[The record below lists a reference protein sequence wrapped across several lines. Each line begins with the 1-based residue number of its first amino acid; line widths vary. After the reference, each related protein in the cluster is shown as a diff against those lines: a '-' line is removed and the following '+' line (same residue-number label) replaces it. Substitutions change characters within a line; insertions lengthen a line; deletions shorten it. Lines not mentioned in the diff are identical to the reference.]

1 MKNSIVHKTIN
12 LLLISTFLL
21 LINSCAYFRLK
32 ELDKYNFSQDNIYD
46 LVSKEYKEFAYS
58 ELYEMHDEL
67 DANYFA
73 FKANNILK
81 TKIIRI
87 ENPKNWKIPNNYE
100 NEAKEEYKKISSLLK
115 EEFTF
120 QYPKLVAKLVS
131 GYDCWLEQIEENWQI
146 DHINLCFT
154 NLKDNLDFISTS
166 QSNILKNLSDG
177 SKKENN
183 IQDRVLQEN
192 INNDKDNGISKD
204 ESQTSDSIYINNATV
219 FFEFDKFNL
228 TSSQIIELELFVK
241 RAIINPDMK
250 IFVEGHTDTVGSSN
264 YNYSLSKK
272 RANFIKEYLLKRNLK
287 NNIQIKAYGESRLL
301 MITEDEVKEKK
312 NRRAELYL
320 K

>member
-1 MKNSIVHKTIN
+1 MKNSIVHKIIN
-12 LLLISTFLL
+12 FLLISTFLL

-32 ELDKYNFSQDNIYD
+32 ELDKHNFSQDNIYD

-87 ENPKNWKIPNNYE
+87 ENPKNWKIPDNYE

-146 DHINLCFT
+146 KDIEYCKNKFT
-154 NLKDNLDFISTS
+154 NAYKKILASEVSKQSISKKQKSEISSSSVSEKNKSYFIKGDKTKSVLVFFNYDSHKLSITEKDKLDNYISTLIKTD
-166 QSNILKNLSDG
+166 SNPI
-177 SKKENN
+177 
-183 IQDRVLQEN
+183 I
-192 INNDKDNGISKD
+192 
-204 ESQTSDSIYINNATV
+204 IY
-219 FFEFDKFNL
+219 
-228 TSSQIIELELFVK
+228 
-241 RAIINPDMK
+241 
-250 IFVEGHTDTVGSSN
+250 GHTDTKG
-264 YNYSLSKK
+264 SKK
-272 RANFIKEYLLKRNLK
+272 YNLILSEQRALSVSKYFRKKGINNKLIIKS
-287 NNIQIKAYGESRLL
+287 YGEDYPLI
-301 MITEDEVKEKK
+301 ITGDNVEEEN
-312 NRRAELYL
+312 NRRVEVIINN
-320 K
+320 

>member
-1 MKNSIVHKTIN
+1 MKNSIVHKIIN
-12 LLLISTFLL
+12 FLLISTFLL

-32 ELDKYNFSQDNIYD
+32 ELDKHNFSQDNIYD

-87 ENPKNWKIPNNYE
+87 ENPKNWKIPDNYE

-146 DHINLCFT
+146 KDIEDCKNKFT
-154 NLKDNLDFISTS
+154 NAYKKILASEVSKQSISKKQKSEINSSSVSEKNKSYFIKGDKTKSVLVFFNYDSHKLSITEKDKLDNYISTLIKTD
-166 QSNILKNLSDG
+166 SNPI
-177 SKKENN
+177 
-183 IQDRVLQEN
+183 I
-192 INNDKDNGISKD
+192 
-204 ESQTSDSIYINNATV
+204 IY
-219 FFEFDKFNL
+219 
-228 TSSQIIELELFVK
+228 
-241 RAIINPDMK
+241 
-250 IFVEGHTDTVGSSN
+250 GHTDTKG
-264 YNYSLSKK
+264 SKK
-272 RANFIKEYLLKRNLK
+272 YNLILSEQRALSVSKYFRKKGINNKLIIKS
-287 NNIQIKAYGESRLL
+287 YGEDYPLI
-301 MITEDEVKEKK
+301 ITGDNVEEEN
-312 NRRAELYL
+312 NRRVEVIINN
-320 K
+320 

>member
-1 MKNSIVHKTIN
+1 MKNSIVHKIIN
-12 LLLISTFLL
+12 FLLISTFLL

-32 ELDKYNFSQDNIYD
+32 ELDKHNFSQDNIYD

-87 ENPKNWKIPNNYE
+87 ENPKNWKIPDNYE

-146 DHINLCFT
+146 KDIEYCKNKFT
-154 NLKDNLDFISTS
+154 NAYKKILASEISRQSISKKQKSEISSSSVSEKNKSYFIKGDKTKSVLVFFKYDSYKLSITEKDKLDNYISTLIKTD
-166 QSNILKNLSDG
+166 SNPI
-177 SKKENN
+177 
-183 IQDRVLQEN
+183 I
-192 INNDKDNGISKD
+192 
-204 ESQTSDSIYINNATV
+204 IY
-219 FFEFDKFNL
+219 
-228 TSSQIIELELFVK
+228 
-241 RAIINPDMK
+241 
-250 IFVEGHTDTVGSSN
+250 GHTDTKG
-264 YNYSLSKK
+264 SKK
-272 RANFIKEYLLKRNLK
+272 YNLILSEQRALSVSKYFRKKGINNKLIIKS
-287 NNIQIKAYGESRLL
+287 YGEDYPLI
-301 MITEDEVKEKK
+301 ITGDNVEEEN
-312 NRRAELYL
+312 NRRVEVIINN
-320 K
+320 

>member
-1 MKNSIVHKTIN
+1 MKNNIVHKIIN
-12 LLLISTFLL
+12 FFLISTFLL

-32 ELDKYNFSQDNIYD
+32 ELDKHTFSQDNIYD

-87 ENPKNWKIPNNYE
+87 ENPKNWKIPDNYE

-146 DHINLCFT
+146 KDIEYCKNKFT
-154 NLKDNLDFISTS
+154 NAYKKILASEVSKQSISKKQKSEISSSSVSEKNKSYFIKGDKTKSVLVFFNYDSHKLSITEKDKLDNYISTLIKTD
-166 QSNILKNLSDG
+166 SNPI
-177 SKKENN
+177 
-183 IQDRVLQEN
+183 I
-192 INNDKDNGISKD
+192 
-204 ESQTSDSIYINNATV
+204 IY
-219 FFEFDKFNL
+219 
-228 TSSQIIELELFVK
+228 
-241 RAIINPDMK
+241 
-250 IFVEGHTDTVGSSN
+250 GHTDTKG
-264 YNYSLSKK
+264 SKK
-272 RANFIKEYLLKRNLK
+272 YNLILSEQRALSVSKYFRKKGINNKLIIKS
-287 NNIQIKAYGESRLL
+287 YGEDYPLI
-301 MITEDEVKEKK
+301 ITGDNVEEEN
-312 NRRAELYL
+312 NRRVEVIINN
-320 K
+320 

>member
-1 MKNSIVHKTIN
+1 MKNSIVHKIIN
-12 LLLISTFLL
+12 FLLISTFLL

-32 ELDKYNFSQDNIYD
+32 ELDKHNFSQDNIYD

-87 ENPKNWKIPNNYE
+87 ENPKNWKIPDNYE

-146 DHINLCFT
+146 KDIEYCKNKFT
-154 NLKDNLDFISTS
+154 NAYKKILASEVSKQSISKKQKSEISSSSVSEKNKSYFIKGDKTKSVLVFFNYDSHKLSITEKDKLDNYISTL
-166 QSNILKNLSDG
+166 IK
-177 SKKENN
+177 
-183 IQDRVLQEN
+183 
-192 INNDKDNGISKD
+192 
-204 ESQTSDSIYINNATV
+204 SDSNPIIIY
-219 FFEFDKFNL
+219 
-228 TSSQIIELELFVK
+228 
-241 RAIINPDMK
+241 
-250 IFVEGHTDTVGSSN
+250 GHTDTKG
-264 YNYSLSKK
+264 SKK
-272 RANFIKEYLLKRNLK
+272 YNLILSEQRALSVSKYFRKKGINNKLIIKS
-287 NNIQIKAYGESRLL
+287 YGEDYPLI
-301 MITEDEVKEKK
+301 ITGDNVEEEN
-312 NRRAELYL
+312 NRRVEVIINN
-320 K
+320 

>member
-1 MKNSIVHKTIN
+1 MKNSIVHKIIN

-32 ELDKYNFSQDNIYD
+32 ELDKHNFSQDNIYD

-87 ENPKNWKIPNNYE
+87 ENPKNWKIPDNYE

-146 DHINLCFT
+146 KDIEDCKNKFT
-154 NLKDNLDFISTS
+154 NAYKKILASEVSKQSISKKQKSEISSSSVSEKNKSYFIKGDKTKSVLVFFNYDSHKLSITEKDKLDNYISTLIKTD
-166 QSNILKNLSDG
+166 SNPI
-177 SKKENN
+177 
-183 IQDRVLQEN
+183 I
-192 INNDKDNGISKD
+192 
-204 ESQTSDSIYINNATV
+204 IY
-219 FFEFDKFNL
+219 
-228 TSSQIIELELFVK
+228 
-241 RAIINPDMK
+241 
-250 IFVEGHTDTVGSSN
+250 GHTDTKG
-264 YNYSLSKK
+264 SKK
-272 RANFIKEYLLKRNLK
+272 YNLILSEQRALSVSKYFRKKGINNKLIIKS
-287 NNIQIKAYGESRLL
+287 YGEDYPLI
-301 MITEDEVKEKK
+301 ITGDNVEEEN
-312 NRRAELYL
+312 NRRVEVIINN
-320 K
+320 